1 MSFQDFG
8 PLAEKRCPV
17 LLAVTVLKGKHMP
30 QCIAVGLLDS
40 EGMGRGSPLMVDM
53 VMAVGREVDVQS

>member
-1 MSFQDFG
+1 M
-8 PLAEKRCPV
+8 

-40 EGMGRGSPLMVDM
+40 EGMGRGSLLMVDM
-53 VMAVGREVDVQS
+53 VMAVGMEVDVQS